1 MVYGM
6 VYGCACGICA
16 APAEKETAH
25 WKGRDPAPAPPSPLV
40 ALLQPP
46 HPLQPTT
53 HPQVEMLE
61 AKVAAAAGAYK
72 DADSIAAGA
81 MEAAED
87 AVRDEMECIAIF
99 NETASALSKAVV
111 DLRELDQASERAEE
125 EFER

>member
-1 MVYGM
+1 V
-6 VYGCACGICA
+6 
-16 APAEKETAH
+16 ET
-25 WKGRDPAPAPPSPLV
+25 
-40 ALLQPP
+40 
-46 HPLQPTT
+46 
-53 HPQVEMLE
+53 LE